1 MEKKT
6 NLKYII
12 TVEGNTEKFY
22 FQHLQK
28 LINESPDAK
37 CTVSI
42 KCEVSQKPTSAYKK
56 LNNIGKI
63 VVCHVCDVE
72 SNISEHQKKF
82 QGTIEEL
89 SNATKI
95 PGIKKAE
102 LYYTNFTFEL
112 WLILHKDDCFN
123 VYSHRSQYLKPLN
136 SAYKTEFEN
145 LNKFKAENNVKKCL
159 DKITL
164 PDILKAIK
172 RAKKI
177 MEDRK
182 EYSQPKHL
190 KNKKFEIVYYEDNP
204 SLNIHIL
211 IENILT
217 ACGIE

>member
-1 MEKKT
+1 MKV
-6 NLKYII
+6 I
-12 TVEGNTEKFY
+12 FR
-22 FQHLQK
+22 
-28 LINESPDAK
+28 
-37 CTVSI
+37 SI
-42 KCEVSQKPTSAYKK
+42 K
-56 LNNIGKI
+56 
-63 VVCHVCDVE
+63 
-72 SNISEHQKKF
+72 KKF

-89 SNATKI
+89 SNATNI

-112 WLILHKDDCFN
+112 WLILHKDNCFR
-123 VYSHRSQYLKPLN
+123 VYSHRDQYLKSLN

-164 PDILKAIK
+164 SDILKAIK

-177 MEDRK
+177 MKDRK